1 MSHERHKTA
10 PSCSF
15 HLWPWGSRWQLAERK
30 HQARKADPGSEDSLF
45 VAKHPEVL
53 RSFFLFKKTPLPST
67 VSHFSSFILRE
78 LHLTLYLVAHD
89 HQPLYLID
97 STSFNQSSTFS
108 ILSSPSRLPASRRD
122 KLRFHQFIVDHRP
135 LPKIAKLFVYLLL
148 KLSST
153 LI

>member
-1 MSHERHKTA
+1 MRYERHKTA

-97 STSFNQSSTFS
+97 STSFNQSS
-108 ILSSPSRLPASRRD
+108 LSPSYRRHRVFP
-122 KLRFHQFIVDHRP
+122 LRD
-135 LPKIAKLFVYLLL
+135 ATSFVSTNS
-148 KLSST
+148 SST
-153 LI
+153 IDHFQRSQSPLCICCLNFLAL